1 MESNSLNCSSIQTVH
16 SIEFKFRTYI
26 IGYRSTYCVDFGEF
40 RINNFFYR
48 STKKNSYTLRPME
61 SNSLKCSSIQT
72 VHSIELKFGMHIIVH
87 RLIYCVDFGEFSINS
102 FFTGVQKKNSYTLRP
117 TESNSLK
124 CSSIQTIHS
133 IDLKFGMYVIDYR
146 STNYIDFGE

>member
-48 STKKNSYTLRPME
+48 STKKNSYTLQLVE
-61 SNSLKCSSIQT
+61 SNYKMYASVYAMLST
-72 VHSIELKFGMHIIVH
+72 KFKFDMRIV
-87 RLIYCVDFGEFSINS
+87 
-102 FFTGVQKKNSYTLRP
+102 
-117 TESNSLK
+117 
-124 CSSIQTIHS
+124 
-133 IDLKFGMYVIDYR
+133 DYR
-146 STNYIDFGE
+146 SSYYLNLCVRRICSFSYKIHKMSCITSYRQGPTYRNGGPGQNH